1 MGQLSLNDL
10 DELIVH
16 DEEFDIVPS
25 HLRNFRLEKH
35 LYSEARGV
43 EALKLSLD
51 RLTVDYDYVIIDSPP
66 NLGPLADGALLA
78 AENVL
83 FPSHANTIAKDSLQI
98 LFDEID
104 TLEDKFGEVTISTV
118 AAVLNEVGR
127 DGVSSEMQEWFVD
140 TFGEDYVFEI
150 PDWAVV
156 EHAIEYR
163 ASIFGYD
170 PEDAGYPWDADKA
183 AELRDRYSS
192 IATHIETL
200 NQES

>member
-1 MGQLSLNDL
+1 M
-10 DELIVH
+10 
-16 DEEFDIVPS
+16 
-25 HLRNFRLEKH
+25 
-35 LYSEARGV
+35 
-43 EALKLSLD
+43 
-51 RLTVDYDYVIIDSPP
+51 
-66 NLGPLADGALLA
+66 
-78 AENVL
+78 
-83 FPSHANTIAKDSLQI
+83 
-98 LFDEID
+98 
-104 TLEDKFGEVTISTV
+104 TISTV

-156 EHAIEYR
+156 EHAIESR
-163 ASIFGYD
+163 GSIFAYD